1 MIRLYMQ
8 EKGETAAVPG
18 ADLASGLAGFV
29 ILAAILGLGIM
40 PEFWLRLIAPIV
52 AAPPQPV

>member
-1 MIRLYMQ
+1 MQ